1 MTNWKSLQD
10 SNPEP
15 SLLDAIAHA
24 EKKQL
29 EDRRSLHN
37 FINAWAKANGVP
49 VVDVSMSDLPMLF
62 EMPSLKDAA
71 TYIATFGQGEDK

>member
-1 MTNWKSLQD
+1 MTDWKSLQD
-10 SNPEP
+10 TNPEP

-24 EKKQL
+24 EEQQL

-49 VVDVSMSDLPMLF
+49 VVDVPMSDLPMLF
-62 EMPSLKDAA
+62 EMPRLK
-71 TYIATFGQGEDK
+71 GEDK